1 MKKFKN
7 VFYKGL
13 TVACFILFL
22 SCSSDDDPD
31 AANSTDPNVFCDR
44 EFCSTNANLKQI
56 CIDEYNDC
64 TANTT
69 KTDEQ
74 CAALAAETCGA

>member
-1 MKKFKN
+1 MKNLFN

-13 TVACFILFL
+13 TVTCFVLFL

-31 AANSTDPNVFCDR
+31 AASSSDPNVFCDR
-44 EFCSTNANLKQI
+44 EFCSTNPTAKQV

-64 TANTT
+64 TTNTS

-74 CAALAAETCGA
+74 CAAFAGETCTY

>member
-1 MKKFKN
+1 MKNLFN
-7 VFYKGL
+7 VFYKVL
-13 TVACFILFL
+13 TVACFVLFL
-22 SCSSDDDPD
+22 SCSSDDDASPTS
-31 AANSTDPNVFCDR
+31 STDPNVFCDR